1 MLRKLIKYDIKSV
14 ARVFWFVAVSVLV
27 LSVFGASVLRG
38 TIALMDE
45 YSLSLFSLLGLLISI
60 GCIFLIYSSM
70 WVTFFLTYWRYYKN
84 LFSDEGYLTFT
95 LPVSRK
101 QLLLSKTIN
110 AMIWSAAQALLL
122 TVSVLIYLLI
132 VPEGKDGHFFSPFL
146 FDLIGETFGSLWKN
160 VGAWLIAYIPQI
172 FAILFVTTLFQIGM
186 IQFSITVGAIIAK
199 RVRLLVAVGVYYALS
214 GALSTCLTILIRFAI
229 PTIVEGIK
237 ELMLYA
243 SPNSEH
249 LVVLLFL
256 TLFTVVVAALSAILH
271 FSTLDVLERKLNL
284 P

>member
-14 ARVFWFVAVSVLV
+14 ARVFWFVAISVLG
-27 LSVFGASVLRG
+27 LSVFGAFVLRG

-146 FDLIGETFGSLWKN
+146 FDLIGETFVSLWKN
-160 VGAWLIAYIPQI
+160 VGAWLFAYIPQI
-172 FAILFVTTLFQIGM
+172 FAILFVATLFQIGM

-229 PTIVEGIK
+229 PTISEGIK

-271 FSTLDVLERKLNL
+271 LATLDVLERKLNL

>member
-1 MLRKLIKYDIKSV
+1 MLRKLIKYDVKSV
-14 ARVFWFVAVSVLV
+14 ARVFWFVAISVLG

-110 AMIWSAAQALLL
+110 ALIWSAAQALLL

-146 FDLIGETFGSLWKN
+146 FDLIGETFVSLWKN
-160 VGAWLIAYIPQI
+160 VGAWLFAYIPQI
-172 FAILFVTTLFQIGM
+172 FAILFVATLFQIGM

-214 GALSTCLTILIRFAI
+214 GALTTCLTILIRFAI
-229 PTIVEGIK
+229 PTISEGIK

>member
-14 ARVFWFVAVSVLV
+14 ARVFWFVAISVLG
-27 LSVFGASVLRG
+27 LSVFGAFVLRG

-146 FDLIGETFGSLWKN
+146 FDLIGETFVSLWKN
-160 VGAWLIAYIPQI
+160 VGAWLFAYIPQI
-172 FAILFVTTLFQIGM
+172 FAILFVATLFQIGM

-229 PTIVEGIK
+229 PTIGEGIK